1 MPSPSRLRTLSSPAP
16 EFSQGTPLANSSS
29 NDRKKP
35 PDGPDAQVIRELAK
49 LLDETKLSEIEIE
62 REGLRLRVARNIVV
76 NAGIGP
82 AMPMPAPH
90 APAPAAA
97 APAPV
102 AAAAPADLA
111 KHPGAVTSPMVGTVY
126 VAPEPGAAPF
136 TRLGDTVSKGQTL
149 LLVEAMKTM
158 NPIVAPKAGKVAR
171 ILVENESPV
180 EFGQVLMLIE

>member
-1 MPSPSRLRTLSSPAP
+1 MAS
-16 EFSQGTPLANSSS
+16 NN
-29 NDRKKP
+29 NDRSKTP
-35 PDGPDAQVIRELAK
+35 EGADAQMIRVLAR

-62 REGLRLRVARNIVV
+62 REGLRLRVARNMTV
-76 NAGIGP
+76 NAGAGP
-82 AMPMPAPH
+82 AMPLPAQP

-97 APAPV
+97 AAAPAAP
-102 AAAAPADLA
+102 PADLA

-126 VAPEPGAAPF
+126 VAPEPGAAAFVKP
-136 TRLGDTVSKGQTL
+136 GDTVAQGQTL